1 MFENLELLKQKYKNK
16 NRNGNPK
23 KTSGTHQI
31 EMEQQKLTTIKNNVF
46 LVRKPFHPK
55 L

>member
-31 EMEQQKLTTIKNNVF
+31 EMEQRKLTTIKNNVF